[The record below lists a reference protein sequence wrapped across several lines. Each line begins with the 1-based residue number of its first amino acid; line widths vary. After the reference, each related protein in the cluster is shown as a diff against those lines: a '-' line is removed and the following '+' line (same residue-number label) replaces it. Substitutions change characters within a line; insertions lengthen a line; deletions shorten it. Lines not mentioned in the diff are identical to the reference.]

1 MTCSRKFTESGSP
14 TPLHHDYS
22 VVSSVLTVSPS
33 AFAFHIGSAMASFG
47 AGESSYSGQGWFI
60 KNDRPQQVSIY
71 ALAASRKVILF
82 GVLCPRNLHP
92 NLQV

>member
-33 AFAFHIGSAMASFG
+33 AFAFHIGSAMAY
-47 AGESSYSGQGWFI
+47 ESSYSGLGWFI

-82 GVLCPRNLHP
+82 GVLCPWNLHP